1 MTIYDELI
9 NFHRTTGE
17 FDKALY
23 FCRQALRFA
32 QKEDREDTRR
42 YGDAKDR
49 LNEAVRIYQLR
60 QNFSSDLEK
69 MAGRRWLP

>member
-32 QKEDREDTRR
+32 KKKIGRMPEDTVMQRT
-42 YGDAKDR
+42 G
-49 LNEAVRIYQLR
+49 
-60 QNFSSDLEK
+60 
-69 MAGRRWLP
+69 